1 MADLDIAIAGR
12 SYRVACADGEEEN
25 LTEAARLVA
34 AEAESLREQFGTRFA
49 ALPETRML
57 LMASLMLGD
66 RFRAHLAEEAA
77 AFAEAPEVEPA
88 PGSAGPSQSGFFD
101 DPVQSA
107 RIAELEAALAAAR
120 DGEQAALAALEEA
133 AERIRAPARS
143 PRASRWRK
151 TRRTSTRSTRR
162 SRTKTRTAPP
172 RPPTPPSAIPPGT
185 TPPTRPSTTTPS
197 SSPTPTIPTTNM
209 FGWKKSL
216 SRKKKTS
223 SSRSPRRS
231 SSMLMQNSERVRK
244 WESFASAR

>member
-77 AFAEAPEVEPA
+77 AFGDAPAGAEAVRAET
-88 PGSAGPSQSGFFD
+88 GGPSQSGFFD
-101 DPVQSA
+101 DPVQTA

-120 DGEQAALAALEEA
+120 DSELAALAALEEA
-133 AERIRAPARS
+133 AERIRALAGEIAEGEALDDDEADEEEAEDDDAGEPDEDLDGALDDDLADDLAEDDAPA
-143 PRASRWRK
+143 PEASDD
-151 TRRTSTRSTRR
+151 
-162 SRTKTRTAPP
+162 A
-172 RPPTPPSAIPPGT
+172 PSAAFLDADAPDEPYAQDDDAPFEDDDRDGDERGDA
-185 TPPTRPSTTTPS
+185 PAEDDP
-197 SSPTPTIPTTNM
+197 
-209 FGWKKSL
+209 L
-216 SRKKKTS
+216 A
-223 SSRSPRRS
+223 PRG
-231 SSMLMQNSERVRK
+231 
-244 WESFASAR
+244 

>member
-77 AFAEAPEVEPA
+77 AFAEAPEAEPG

-107 RIAELEAALAAAR
+107 RIAELETALAAAR

-133 AERIRAPARS
+133 AERIRALAGEIAEGEPLEEDEEDLDALDEAFEDEAEDGAATPADAAFGD
-143 PRASRWRK
+143 PAGDDAPEAAFDDASELEPDPDDLDPEDLDPEDPELDAEDLPGDRDPLD
-151 TRRTSTRSTRR
+151 
-162 SRTKTRTAPP
+162 TRT
-172 RPPTPPSAIPPGT
+172 
-185 TPPTRPSTTTPS
+185 
-197 SSPTPTIPTTNM
+197 
-209 FGWKKSL
+209 
-216 SRKKKTS
+216 
-223 SSRSPRRS
+223 
-231 SSMLMQNSERVRK
+231 
-244 WESFASAR
+244 